1 MTGNKRQNSSAEGP
15 KYIPGDSRAGAEVNS
30 IIRVD
35 HAGEFGAQR
44 IYEGQLA
51 VLGKGRYGDTLR
63 HMKDQ
68 EARHLETFEQ
78 LIRDRRVRPTLLHP
92 LWNIAGYALGAG
104 TALMGEKAAMA
115 CTIAVEE
122 AIDEHYKAQHD
133 SLGEDE
139 AALKA
144 TIEEFRQEEL
154 EHRDIGIAHGGE
166 QAPGY
171 TLLSAAIKRASK
183 TAIWLSERI

>member
-1 MTGNKRQNSSAEGP
+1 MADTTTDGP
-15 KYIPGDSRAGAEVNS
+15 KYIPGDTRAGSEVDS

-35 HAGEFGAQR
+35 HAGEYGAQR
-44 IYEGQLA
+44 IYKGQLA
-51 VLGKGRYGDTLR
+51 VLGKGKHGDTLR
-63 HMKDQ
+63 HMKEQ
-68 EARHLETFEQ
+68 EERHLEKFES
-78 LIRDRRVRPTLLHP
+78 LIRERRVRPTALHP
-92 LWNIAGYALGAG
+92 LWHVAGYALGAG

-122 AIDEHYKAQHD
+122 AIDEHYKAQYD
-133 SLGEDE
+133 ALGEDE
-139 AALKA
+139 AELKA

>member
-1 MTGNKRQNSSAEGP
+1 MADMPVEDGP
-15 KYIPGDSRAGAEVNS
+15 KYIPGDLRTGVDVAS

-44 IYEGQLA
+44 IYAGQIA
-51 VLGKGRYGDTLR
+51 ILGKGKHGDILR
-63 HMKDQ
+63 HMQ
-68 EARHLETFEQ
+68 EQEQRHLDRFED
-78 LIRDRRVRPTLLHP
+78 LIKERRVRPTILHS
-92 LWNIAGYALGAG
+92 LWHIAGYALGAG

-122 AIDEHYKAQHD
+122 TIDAHYKAQYD
-133 SLGEDE
+133 TLGDDE
-139 AALKA
+139 AELKA

-154 EHRDIGIAHGGE
+154 EHRDIGIAHGGQ

-171 TLLSAAIKRASK
+171 ALLSAAIKRASK
-183 TAIWLSERI
+183 TAIWLSERF